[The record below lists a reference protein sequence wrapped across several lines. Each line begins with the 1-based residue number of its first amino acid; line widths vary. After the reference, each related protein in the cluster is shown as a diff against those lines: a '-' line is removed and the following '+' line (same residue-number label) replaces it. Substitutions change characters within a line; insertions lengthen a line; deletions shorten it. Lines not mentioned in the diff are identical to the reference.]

1 MTWNKLICN
10 IRELQL
16 VGTLSGGQSFRW
28 THNKENDEWIGVY
41 SKTVWKLRE
50 NDDGL
55 QYQVIGSLHNNSKS
69 QSKSKNKKVN
79 VDFKKLLEDYFRLD
93 TNLGIYYKEW
103 SAKDELFEKACQ
115 QFYGIRMLRQEPVE
129 NLFSFICSQNN
140 HISRISTMVEKLC
153 THYGEKICE
162 YEGETYYAFPEVDK
176 LAHNGVESELRNLGF
191 GYRAKFIHKSASQIV
206 EWGGVDW
213 FNSLQDMKYKD
224 AKVELMKLY
233 GIGPKVADCIC
244 LMSLNHLEALPVD
257 THVYQIAAQNYL
269 PHLRGKKN
277 VTDKM
282 YTEIGDHFRSLY
294 GDMAGWAH
302 TVLFC
307 ADLKKFQQSDTDTN
321 DTGKPKKKRKKL

>member
-1 MTWNKLICN
+1 MTWNKLLCN
-10 IRELQL
+10 LRELQL
-16 VGTLSGGQSFRW
+16 TGTLSGGQSFRW
-28 THNKENDEWIGVY
+28 THNKENNEWIGVF
-41 SKTVWKLRE
+41 SKTLWKLRE
-50 NDDGL
+50 NDDHL
-55 QYQVIGSLHNNSKS
+55 QYQVIASLHNLSKTS
-69 QSKSKNKKVN
+69 NKKKN
-79 VDFKKLLEDYFRLD
+79 TDFAKLLKDYFRLD
-93 TNLGIYYKEW
+93 VNLGEYYKEW
-103 SAKDELFEKACQ
+103 SEKDELFEKACK

-162 YEGETYYAFPEVDK
+162 YEGETYYTFPEVEK
-176 LAHNGVESELRNLGF
+176 LSALGVETELRNLGF
-191 GYRAKFIHKSASQIV
+191 GYRAKFIQKSAAQIV
-206 EWGGVDW
+206 EWGGEEW
-213 FNSLQDMKYKD
+213 FDSLQNMKYKD
-224 AKVELMKLY
+224 AKQELMKLH

-277 VTDKM
+277 VTEKM
-282 YTEIGDHFRSLY
+282 YTEIGDHFRMLY

-307 ADLKKFQQSDTDTN
+307 ADLKKFQQQDTECN
-321 DTGKPKKKRKKL
+321 NSNGKPKKRKKVS

>member
-1 MTWNKLICN
+1 
-10 IRELQL
+10 
-16 VGTLSGGQSFRW
+16 
-28 THNKENDEWIGVY
+28 
-41 SKTVWKLRE
+41 
-50 NDDGL
+50 
-55 QYQVIGSLHNNSKS
+55 
-69 QSKSKNKKVN
+69 
-79 VDFKKLLEDYFRLD
+79 
-93 TNLGIYYKEW
+93 
-103 SAKDELFEKACQ
+103 
-115 QFYGIRMLRQEPVE
+115 
-129 NLFSFICSQNN
+129 
-140 HISRISTMVEKLC
+140 MVEKLC

-233 GIGPKVADCIC
+233 GIGPK
-244 LMSLNHLEALPVD
+244 
-257 THVYQIAAQNYL
+257 IAAQNYL